1 MADGWRWEY
10 DPDAEHVIGGLD
22 DFAFIARV
30 ETRTEE
36 FVRAAAAL
44 YLDGVAY
51 QDVSPPLG
59 REVVGGGMFVYQ
71 IVPRHQCVYI
81 LQVTVL

>member
-22 DFAFIARV
+22 DLAFIAHV

-36 FVRAAAAL
+36 LVRAAAAL
-44 YLDGVAY
+44 YLDGDAY
-51 QDVSPPLG
+51 QGASPPMR
-59 REVVGGGMFVYQ
+59 REVVNGGMFVYQ
-71 IVPRHQCVYI
+71 TVPRHQCVYV
-81 LQVTVL
+81 LQVTTL